1 MRGRRL
7 GGDETLR
14 VSAHGMAWGLEENEG
29 CKVSSACLS
38 CHVCVAC
45 VVECI

>member
-1 MRGRRL
+1 MQGSWL

-14 VSAHGMAWGLEENEG
+14 VSGLGMEENEG

-45 VVECI
+45 VIECI